1 MVPAGL
7 DRSEYVAGKNT
18 AWYCPFK
25 CEKIELMVVDVP
37 EYLPGVGP
45 GEAAGAVVRGVGVGH
60 IRGRHHV
67 PGHIVK

>member
-1 MVPAGL
+1 MM
-7 DRSEYVAGKNT
+7 
-18 AWYCPFK
+18 
-25 CEKIELMVVDVP
+25 ELMVVDVP

-67 PGHIVK
+67 PGHIVKETNW